1 MVVSG
6 RATRRERTRASSSGA
21 SVHGTAD
28 RLSRRVGR
36 RLRRRVLLAR
46 NWCPGRGCAQPL
58 VWPPFRSET
67 TETRARPWEGRE
79 RGRSTVGRARE
90 GPAAACAVGNK
101 RWSTMYED
109 GRGCAPAAPRL
120 RAARAAGGI
129 GRSGVRRRSLRA
141 ASPSNPRTTRR
152 ARHPPHAL
160 RRTSTA
166 VRGAEGRAWRAF
178 LALRR
183 SPTEEAIYSS
193 PGVLPHCTAEL
204 RRPFVIYRL
213 GAAGPSH
220 TTACPGFFLM
230 EVRAEGTTV
239 THRRTRDVAHGGFF
253 HPWAGRDD
261 YDIGAARQGCRGAV
275 WRRGSNADRSMATIP
290 DPQPSP
296 QPTSLS

>member
-129 GRSGVRRRSLRA
+129 GRSGVRRRSLAPLPHNMDVAAQHLLVVRA
-141 ASPSNPRTTRR
+141 ACVRMLDHLHA
-152 ARHPPHAL
+152 ARCRHVHPASE
-160 RRTSTA
+160 R
-166 VRGAEGRAWRAF
+166 GRAEREVPNKSSTSL
-178 LALRR
+178 LAPRCQVPR
-183 SPTEEAIYSS
+183 SAQVCHFITATNRSDIYSLRKVWV
-193 PGVLPHCTAEL
+193 GVCVCVKALHARENSVLQYTA
-204 RRPFVIYRL
+204 
-213 GAAGPSH
+213 
-220 TTACPGFFLM
+220 M
-230 EVRAEGTTV
+230 
-239 THRRTRDVAHGGFF
+239 
-253 HPWAGRDD
+253 
-261 YDIGAARQGCRGAV
+261 
-275 WRRGSNADRSMATIP
+275 
-290 DPQPSP
+290 
-296 QPTSLS
+296 PTSLFFLTII